1 MIITCPGCGASFNVD
16 RDALGATGRTVRC
29 SKCSHQWL
37 AMPDAAPMELDAPIA
52 EPPPAAPEPP
62 PLPEIPE
69 PESPLPDFA
78 AVPDPAPLPEFNAEP
93 AEPAVAPPEPALP
106 DEPMF
111 SADPAPLAADPMPA
125 PEPPADPVAAPE
137 AGAPARGRNIAAE
150 FGATDA
156 PPEMPAEPFPEL
168 AQEMA
173 PDAAVEAGQPAAIA
187 ATEADAIAQ
196 ALADPPP
203 LDVESPAPAGL
214 EAETQAAAPS
224 AEAAMDGFPPPPVAP
239 PESMG
244 DRMTAPPPRRH
255 SGRAATISLIMLIFL
270 VGGLGASAY
279 MFQNTVVTWMPW
291 SNSVYAMVGLKPD
304 ILGTGLQIIEPK
316 PKKKIKGND
325 EILVV
330 EGEIRNTSN
339 HPLSLPLM
347 RGALLGKDGSELH
360 VWTFRADQ
368 AQIEPGEL
376 VGYKTEF
383 RNPPG
388 TAQKLD
394 ITFTRP
400 GETGIAKKAPPGR
413 KIPREA
419 LIPRHK

>member
-1 MIITCPGCGASFNVD
+1 
-16 RDALGATGRTVRC
+16 
-29 SKCSHQWL
+29 
-37 AMPDAAPMELDAPIA
+37 MPDAAPMELDAPIA
-52 EPPPAAPEPP
+52 APPPVASEPP
-62 PLPEIPE
+62 PLPESPEPEVAE

-78 AVPDPAPLPEFNAEP
+78 AEPEPAPLPEFNAEP
-93 AEPAVAPPEPALP
+93 AAPAVAPPEPVLP

-111 SADPAPLAADPMPA
+111 AADPAPPAADRMPA
-125 PEPPADPVAAPE
+125 PPSDPVAAPE
-137 AGAPARGRNIAAE
+137 ADAPARSRNIAAE
-150 FGATDA
+150 FGATND
-156 PPEMPAEPFPEL
+156 PPEMPSEPFPEL

-173 PDAAVEAGQPAAIA
+173 PGAAVEAGQPAAFA

-196 ALADPPP
+196 VLADPPP

-214 EAETQAAAPS
+214 EAEAQVAAPS
-224 AEAAMDGFPPPPVAP
+224 AETAMDGFPPPPVAP
-239 PESMG
+239 PESSG
-244 DRMTAPPPRRH
+244 DRMPVPPPRH
-255 SGRAATISLIMLIFL
+255 SGRGATISLIILIVL

-279 MFQNTVVTWMPW
+279 MFQNTIVTWMPW

-347 RGALLGKDGSELH
+347 RGALLGKDGAELH

-368 AQIEPGEL
+368 AKIEPGEL

-400 GETGIAKKAPPGR
+400 GETGIAKKAPPDA
-413 KIPREA
+413 KIPKEA
-419 LIPRHK
+419 LTPRQK

>member
-1 MIITCPGCGASFNVD
+1 MIITCPGCGASFNVNP
-16 RDALGATGRTVRC
+16 DALGAAGRKVRC

-37 AMPDAAPMELDAPIA
+37 ALPDGTSTELDSPVDAHPAPAPATPENPPPPDIPVPENPPSAFVA
-52 EPPPAAPEPP
+52 EPDQPVP
-62 PLPEIPE
+62 PLPEL
-69 PESPLPDFA
+69 PESNPD
-78 AVPDPAPLPEFNAEP
+78 VTP
-93 AEPAVAPPEPALP
+93 AEPA
-106 DEPMF
+106 F
-111 SADPAPLAADPMPA
+111 AADPQ
-125 PEPPADPVAAPE
+125 PEPLFSTDPEPVLPAEPVAAPDPTPE
-137 AGAPARGRNIAAE
+137 PASPTGGRNIAAE

-156 PPEMPAEPFPEL
+156 PPEMLPDPFPEMV
-168 AQEMA
+168 QE
-173 PDAAVEAGQPAAIA
+173 PAAEA
-187 ATEADAIAQ
+187 HQTAPLATTESDAIAQ

-203 LDVESPAPAGL
+203 IGMESPAPPVL
-214 EAETQAAAPS
+214 DAETQATGPS
-224 AEAAMDGFPPPPVAP
+224 AAAAMDGFPPPPIAP
-239 PESMG
+239 PETPNN
-244 DRMTAPPPRRH
+244 RNRANPPRRR
-255 SGRAATISLIMLIFL
+255 SGRAATFALIGLILFL
-270 VGGLGASAY
+270 GGLGAGAFRWQKDIV
-279 MFQNTVVTWMPW
+279 MWLPW
-291 SNSVYAMVGLKPD
+291 SNSVYAMIGLQPD

-400 GETGIAKKAPPGR
+400 GEMGIAN
-413 KIPREA
+413 KIPSSAKPVKEPT
-419 LIPRHK
+419 IPRLK